1 MSNILD
7 KFLTQCKRPQRK
19 VQLPWVSDAVRLL
32 IKKRDFALITFFVKT
47 RYDTDLILFKG
58 LRNQVVKELRN
69 SKSNYYMKMLADAK
83 GNSKL
88 IWKQINSL
96 T

>member
-47 RYDTDLILFKG
+47 RYDTDLILTK
-58 LRNQVVKELRN
+58 RNQT
-69 SKSNYYMKMLADAK
+69 KSSSERTAQLKI
-83 GNSKL
+83 KL
-88 IWKQINSL
+88 LYENVS
-96 T
+96 